1 MHCRKLTLS
10 FAAVQAQPVATDTA
24 PKKGSVQKWEN
35 GFEIERL
42 HVGKPDGKLAKPG
55 KKVIVKYKGTLSS
68 GKVFDETKGNKTFS
82 FRLGG
87 PCTTVL
93 VSCAVLGNFLF
104 GIGQVVGVIWSTA
117 FYELLYGHKVS
128 FNASLSSYLC

>member
-1 MHCRKLTLS
+1 M
-10 FAAVQAQPVATDTA
+10 ATDTA

-82 FRLGG
+82 FRLGMCDDTTLR
-87 PCTTVL
+87 PCTPLQFSIDRDVEVGHLCYKGTK
-93 VSCAVLGNFLF
+93 FLLSKF
-104 GIGQVVGVIWSTA
+104 PRT
-117 FYELLYGHKVS
+117 
-128 FNASLSSYLC
+128 SL

>member
-1 MHCRKLTLS
+1 M
-10 FAAVQAQPVATDTA
+10 QAQPVATDTA

-82 FRLGG
+82 FRLGMCDDSTLR
-87 PCTTVL
+87 PCTPL
-93 VSCAVLGNFLF
+93 
-104 GIGQVVGVIWSTA
+104 Q
-117 FYELLYGHKVS
+117 
-128 FNASLSSYLC
+128 